1 MNITLHL
8 TEKDKSA
15 LASTSLASITL
26 ARRRTFAHFG
36 GGLMDVA
43 EMNLID
49 FMKGQIACLVT

>member
-15 LASTSLASITL
+15 LASKVRLS
-26 ARRRTFAHFG
+26 RRRTFAHFG

-43 EMNLID
+43 EMNLNN
-49 FMKGQIACLVT
+49 FMNGQIACNVS